1 MLVAAGLAT
10 EEQIEKALERQK
22 QTGRR
27 LGEELVELGFVAEA
41 QLTQI
46 LSNQLSIP
54 WVSLYHVEFSRELL
68 NLVPAE
74 VADRYGLIPVY
85 IRQVRRAGD
94 TLFVAMDDPTN
105 VEALQRVREVA
116 GLPVKPMV
124 AAPSDIRN
132 AIRVYY
138 FGVQPRPEARSQP
151 RRATRTSAPPPSE
164 ELARAAESGSEPA
177 TSAGERGEQ
186 EEQEE
191 QAPSPPPPAAP
202 APAKEAGPE
211 PTTEPPGHHK
221 PERAKPQPRMITL
234 TLLDGTTVRLPA
246 PGQKKGEEEAAPA
259 ADPSGE
265 LTASDLISA
274 LVGRAQGADVS
285 DVLPDDRWEP
295 LFAALLSVL
304 LRKGLVADWE
314 FVEEWRRRQG

>member
-1 MLVAAGLAT
+1 MRIGDMLVAAGIAT
-10 EEQIEKALERQK
+10 DDQIQQALGRQK
-22 QTGRR
+22 ETGRR
-27 LGEELVELGFVAEA
+27 LGEELVDLGFVTEA
-41 QLTQI
+41 QLTQA

-74 VADRYGLIPVY
+74 LAEQYGLIPVY
-85 IRQVRRAGD
+85 VRQVRRQGD

-105 VEALQRVREVA
+105 ADVLAHLRQVT
-116 GLPVKPMV
+116 GMPVKPMV

-138 FGVQPRPEARSQP
+138 FGVQPRPPSAAP
-151 RRATRTSAPPPSE
+151 RRAIRSEGPPPEVLAASPPEHVAEPSPTAAAPRASAARESAPPP
-164 ELARAAESGSEPA
+164 AQPA
-177 TSAGERGEQ
+177 
-186 EEQEE
+186 
-191 QAPSPPPPAAP
+191 QATEAPQPNEAPAAKP
-202 APAKEAGPE
+202 SQPAK
-211 PTTEPPGHHK
+211 
-221 PERAKPQPRMITL
+221 QPRMITL

-246 PGQKKGEEEAAPA
+246 PNQKKRALEADAPSA
-259 ADPSGE
+259 EPDESGS
-265 LTASDLISA
+265 LTAYDLVAA
-274 LVGRAQGADVS
+274 LAGRAQGADVS

-314 FVEEWRRRQG
+314 FVEEWRKRQG